1 MKSRMSM
8 ISLLAHPSSLHVK
21 TRCEVLVFVL
31 AHILFTRCNGKEFC
45 GRVGF
50 YRHIL
55 REFGGNG
62 FTLRVLIFNVEILLC
77 FYRRFLLP
85 KLCLNTLLNDCWIFW
100 LSSSSKL
107 EIWVH
112 VAIFQKVDQFIPNA
126 DFSYLNPSILHD
138 CICLW
143 KSDRL
148 FYRSNCL
155 TLSWGGGYF
164 TIASKCNGHKAW
176 SS

>member
-1 MKSRMSM
+1 MEN
-8 ISLLAHPSSLHVK
+8 
-21 TRCEVLVFVL
+21 C
-31 AHILFTRCNGKEFC
+31 
-45 GRVGF
+45 
-50 YRHIL
+50 
-55 REFGGNG
+55 
-62 FTLRVLIFNVEILLC
+62 
-77 FYRRFLLP
+77 YRRFLLP

-155 TLSWGGGYF
+155 MGTKLGRPNIYHKNFRFASENLHSSDDVIRFCRWRHQNLRFWRMFRSCGKNCVVTFVFVVWSWLTPQF
-164 TIASKCNGHKAW
+164 KAKRLRYNIQVQ
-176 SS
+176 